1 MDADGRNAAI
11 LDGAEQAPHAV
22 DEGLAADEADVL
34 MLLRLPQQML
44 ARAEA
49 DLEPDLVDRNREEIR
64 QLRGAG
70 SLRLRRSRGKS
81 SPIRRSFRALKG
93 LPLRLP

>member
-1 MDADGRNAAI
+1 MDADGRDAAI

-22 DEGLAADEADVL
+22 DERLAADEADVL

-49 DLEPDLVDRNREEIR
+49 DLEPDFFDGHRKEIVR
-64 QLRGAG
+64 LAGGG

-81 SPIRRSFRALKG
+81 SVIRRSFRALKG